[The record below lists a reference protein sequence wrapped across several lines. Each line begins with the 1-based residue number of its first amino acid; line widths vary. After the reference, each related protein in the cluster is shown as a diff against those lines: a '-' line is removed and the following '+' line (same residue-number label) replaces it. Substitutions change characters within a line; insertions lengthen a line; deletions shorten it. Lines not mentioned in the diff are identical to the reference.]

1 MTDSVRLK
9 ILLVEDNRADAV
21 LLQEMLSR
29 GQTEPFDLVWVD
41 RLGKALET
49 LPQQACDAVLLDL
62 QLPDSKGLETLDR
75 LHAANP
81 VIPIVIVTGAE
92 DENMAMQAI
101 RQGAQ
106 DYLVKGMLSPRNI
119 IRVVRYAIDRRRVE
133 ENMREAQRREMEAQA
148 AVNAARTARDT
159 IQAMSEG
166 VVILDMQGLI
176 LLTNPAM
183 DRLAGF
189 PVEAV
194 TGHNV
199 MEFLPDY
206 VAPQHREMILESL
219 RTLLKGRLPE
229 MQPFTIRAVT
239 GGEVSVIPATAFIRG
254 PDGTAV
260 SIVVTL
266 RDITALQ
273 QTRLALEASEK
284 QYRELVQ
291 SANSII
297 MRRRSDGTVTFV
309 NEFAQSFF
317 GFRAEE
323 IVGRN
328 VVGTIVPERDS
339 RGRNLAAMIRNIG
352 THPDQFV
359 SNENE
364 NICKDGRRVWVQW
377 TNRALL
383 NDRGEVEE
391 ILCVGNDATARKAA
405 EESSLLYQNRL
416 RSLANRLASTEEEER
431 RRISRYIHDTVIQ
444 SLALSNIKLGSLR
457 QGLETAAADE
467 ELKKL
472 DTARE
477 LIKEGISECRQ
488 LMSDLTPA
496 MLYELGLEQALD
508 DLVEKLGSQHEA
520 DIRLESEGELPP
532 MAVPLRGLLFQSA
545 RELIVNAL
553 KHSGATAIR
562 VVARMDGEQV
572 RISVQ
577 DNGSGFNPSQPRPR
591 HPEEG
596 GFGLFNLR
604 ERVEGLGGRFVIDS
618 QPGRGTTA
626 VIWTPLSPVP
636 EHTAPALQP
645 AG

>member
-1 MTDSVRLK
+1 MTDSERLK

-21 LLQEMLSR
+21 LLQEMLSG
-29 GQTEPFDLVWVD
+29 GQTESFDLIWVD
-41 RLGKALET
+41 RLGKALGT
-49 LPQQACDAVLLDL
+49 LPSQTFDAVLLDL
-62 QLPDSKGLETLDR
+62 QLPDAKGLETLDQ
-75 LHAANP
+75 LHAAAP
-81 VIPIVIVTGAE
+81 TLPIVIVTGAE

-106 DYLVKGMLSPRNI
+106 DYLVKGTLSARSI
-119 IRVVRYAIDRRRVE
+119 IRVIRYAIDRRRVE
-133 ENMREAQRREMEAQA
+133 ENLREAQRREMEAQA
-148 AVNAARTARDT
+148 AVTAARTARDT
-159 IQAMSEG
+159 INAMSEG
-166 VVILDMQGLI
+166 VLILDMQGRI
-176 LLTNPAM
+176 LLANPAM
-183 DRLAGF
+183 ERLSGF
-189 PVEAV
+189 SAEAAV
-194 TGHNV
+194 GRKARDFLGDFITPEHRV
-199 MEFLPDY
+199 MVDDSLTSL
-206 VAPQHREMILESL
+206 LE
-219 RTLLKGRLPE
+219 GRLPDAH
-229 MQPFTIRAVT
+229 PFMLRAMD
-239 GGEVSVIPATAFIRG
+239 GSEVSFIPATAFIRG
-254 PDGTAV
+254 PDGAAV

-273 QTRLALEASEK
+273 QARLALEASEK

-323 IVGRN
+323 IVGRSI
-328 VVGTIVPERDS
+328 VGTIVPERDS
-339 RGRNLAAMIRNIG
+339 RGRNLAEMIRNIG
-352 THPDQFV
+352 AHPEQFV

-383 NDRGEVEE
+383 NAAGEVEE

-444 SLALSNIKLGSLR
+444 SLALANIKLGSLR
-457 QGLETAAADE
+457 QMLEPGADAE
-467 ELKKL
+467 ATKRL
-472 DTARE
+472 DTARD

-508 DLVEKLGSQHEA
+508 DLVEKLGSQHEV
-520 DIRLESEGELPP
+520 DIRLENEGELPP
-532 MAVPLRGLLFQSA
+532 MAVPLRGLLFQSV

-562 VVARMDGEQV
+562 VVTRMEGDQ
-572 RISVQ
+572 ISIGVH
-577 DNGSGFNPSQPRPR
+577 DNGSGFEPAQPRPR
-591 HPEEG
+591 NPQEG

-604 ERVEGLGGRFVIDS
+604 ERVEGLGGRFVIES
-618 QPGRGTTA
+618 KPGSGTTA
-626 VIWTPLSPVP
+626 VIRTPLCPISKQPEPV
-636 EHTAPALQP
+636 
-645 AG
+645 